1 MRFTKCQQTSKSGS
15 VAISGWCLNFNSLRP
30 LSVPGDSAVSFL
42 LRANSPQKTQTTLR
56 GAEVIFNAGCHCNDL
71 YLTTFGRDIYHNLFG
86 KTAYC
91 RLLGTTKEEAM
102 KLGIHPEYTEITVT
116 CACGETF
123 NTRSTRKGD
132 LHVEICSACH
142 PFFTGKQKLV
152 DTAGR
157 VDRFN
162 KRYGKK
168 TAPEGTASAQ

>member
-1 MRFTKCQQTSKSGS
+1 M
-15 VAISGWCLNFNSLRP
+15 
-30 LSVPGDSAVSFL
+30 D
-42 LRANSPQKTQTTLR
+42 
-56 GAEVIFNAGCHCNDL
+56 
-71 YLTTFGRDIYHNLFG
+71 DIVDNLQG
-86 KTAYC
+86 IK
-91 RLLGTTKEEAM
+91 AM
-102 KLGIHPEYTEITVT
+102 KPNIHPAYHEITVT

-123 NTRSTRKGD
+123 KTRSTKKGD

-168 TAPEGTASAQ
+168 ATTSTATQ